1 MIPLIQPLID
11 EKNKISQDQPWLI
24 LLKLTNVAGDLV
36 LRLVRNTE
44 NITYKGED
52 YIAFPFEVDTIPE
65 ATQGSIASFNINVSN
80 VDRQIQNYIE
90 QDATFG
96 SGWEIIMSVIHTSD
110 LNPSAPVG
118 EVAEIEQVW
127 KSLSITADN
136 ETLAISVG
144 MPNPMN
150 IQVPSQKFSGGFCQR
165 TFDDGVGCPYST
177 QTPVPSSLYNLENA
191 SLNTNSFVYRDGT
204 TVNTSASSFNA
215 SMDYLPSSYLGL
227 SKASDDIWI
236 TEGDIQTKVQTN
248 QFFQIQY
255 SRPIVLF
262 SLTFEFL
269 EVVRSIDTT
278 GGLIATPK
286 RFKVQGSNDGTS
298 WTLLKQIDSS
308 NPNDVTFT
316 TDIQQPF
323 TYFRFLFDEVIYHN
337 YSGYESNISH
347 YLQGGTYENNYKT
360 QYEYIPY
367 QYENNLGEWLPLKYL
382 FNPVPNVWTDSKT
395 SYPPLGQADQQST
408 AYSLSGKTRRV
419 TIGQTYVP
427 PLPDS
432 NNIGAFGLQILDL
445 VGTQEVGTY
454 TSCNKTLANC
464 QARFSTERTN
474 SRGEKI
480 GLPYLAF
487 NGMEV
492 RAIYE
497 S

>member
-44 NITYKGED
+44 NITYKGEE

-110 LNPSAPVG
+110 LNPSAPSG

-177 QTPVPSSLYNLENA
+177 QTPIPSSLYNLENL
-191 SLNTNSFVYRDGT
+191 SLSNNISTYKDGT
-204 TVNTSASSFNA
+204 NINISASSTNTNMI
-215 SMDYLPSSYLGL
+215 SLPEPYRSLQKVNDL
-227 SKASDDIWI
+227 IWVS
-236 TEGDIQTKVQTN
+236 EGDLSNKVQIGE
-248 QFFQIQY
+248 FLQIRY
-255 SRPIVLF
+255 SRAIVLTEV
-262 SLTFEFL
+262 LIDFL
-269 EVVRSIDTT
+269 NTVRSIDNAE
-278 GGLIATPK
+278 GLIATPNK
-286 RFKVQGSNDGTS
+286 FKIQGSNDGTS
-298 WTLLKQIDSS
+298 WTLLKQVNSTSPTETNI
-308 NPNDVTFT
+308 NMDV
-316 TDIQQPF
+316 QQPF
-323 TYFRFLFDEVIYHN
+323 TFFRFLFDELTYHD
-337 YSGYESNISH
+337 YSLNEAEILHYRSGGSYE
-347 YLQGGTYENNYKT
+347 TNYKT
-360 QYEYIPY
+360 QYEYQEY
-367 QYENNLGEWLPLKYL
+367 YYDWDASNWVNKFSLSFG
-382 FNPVPNVWTDSKT
+382 
-395 SYPPLGQADQQST
+395 
-408 AYSLSGKTRRV
+408 YSLTWKDTAIFPDNQNDFNSPRFLLTGRTRRV
-419 TIGQTYVP
+419 TVGETYIP
-427 PLPDS
+427 PLPTLD
-432 NNIGAFGLQILDL
+432 NISAIGLQILDL
-445 VGTQEVGTY
+445 KGTQDVGTY

-464 QARFSTERTN
+464 QARFSEERTN
-474 SRGEKI
+474 SKGEKI

>member
-110 LNPSAPVG
+110 LNPSAPSG

-165 TFDDGVGCPYST
+165 TFNDGVGCPYTGQSAIPETIYEMENT
-177 QTPVPSSLYNLENA
+177 QLDNNNYT
-191 SLNTNSFVYRDGT
+191 YRDGT
-204 TVNTSASSFNA
+204 NILISSSSVNTNMINQPLTFN
-215 SMDYLPSSYLGL
+215 SLNTSQ
-227 SKASDDIWI
+227 DIIWVS
-236 TEGDIQTKVQTN
+236 EGDLSSKVSTPEFVQLN
-248 QFFQIQY
+248 Y
-255 SRPIVLF
+255 SRPLVL
-262 SLTFEFL
+262 SSITIDFL
-269 EVVRSIDTT
+269 NTVRSIDNAE
-278 GGLIATPK
+278 GLIATPR
-286 RFKVQGSNDGTS
+286 RFKIQGSNDGVS
-298 WTLLKQIDSS
+298 WTLLKQADSS
-308 NPNDVTFT
+308 NPTDNIFNLDVV
-316 TDIQQPF
+316 QSF
-323 TYFRFLFDEVIYHN
+323 TYFRFLFDEVIYHDYSN
-337 YSGYESNISH
+337 YTGSITH
-347 YLQGGTYENNYKT
+347 YLSGGLYEVNYKT
-360 QYEYIPY
+360 QYEYWA
-367 QYENNLGEWLPLKYL
+367 YEYKEDFSSWFRRYKRG
-382 FNPVPNVWTDSKT
+382 VWTDSKT
-395 SYPPLGQADQQST
+395 SYPPSLEEQDKNTT
-408 AYSLSGKTRRV
+408 AYLISGRTRRV
-419 TIGQTYVP
+419 TTGQTYISP
-427 PLPDS
+427 IPSSS
-432 NNIGAFGLQILDL
+432 NISAFGLHIIEIK
-445 VGTQEVGTY
+445 GTQEVGTY

-464 QARFSTERTN
+464 KARFSTKRVN
-474 SRGEKI
+474 SKGEKI

>member
-1 MIPLIQPLID
+1 MPIPLIQPLID

-44 NITYKGED
+44 NITYKGEE

-110 LNPSAPVG
+110 LNPSAPSG

-165 TFDDGVGCPYST
+165 TFNDGVGCPYSSQVAIPEAIYET
-177 QTPVPSSLYNLENA
+177 ENTSLDNDNYTYKDGTNILISSSSININMLTLPETFNSLNA
-191 SLNTNSFVYRDGT
+191 S
-204 TVNTSASSFNA
+204 
-215 SMDYLPSSYLGL
+215 
-227 SKASDDIWI
+227 KDIIWVS
-236 TEGDIQTKVQTN
+236 EGDLTSKVTTPE
-248 QFFQIQY
+248 FVQIKY
-255 SRPIVLF
+255 SR
-262 SLTFEFL
+262 SLILNSVTIDFL
-269 EVVRSIDTT
+269 NVVRSVDNAQ
-278 GGLIATPK
+278 GLIATPR
-286 RFKVQGSNDGTS
+286 RFKIQGSEDGES
-298 WTLLKQIDSS
+298 WILLKQVNSTTPLDTTFVM
-308 NPNDVTFT
+308 DVL
-316 TDIQQPF
+316 QPF
-323 TYFRFLFDEVIYHN
+323 KYFRFLFDETIYHDYSN
-337 YSGYESNISH
+337 YTNQISH
-347 YLQGGTYENNYKT
+347 YLQGGETVGVLVTEYEYRRWFYDNNEGWFLGDYKT
-360 QYEYIPY
+360 
-367 QYENNLGEWLPLKYL
+367 L
-382 FNPVPNVWTDSKT
+382 WTESST
-395 SYPPLGQADQQST
+395 SYPPLDGDNPNKLRESYKLT
-408 AYSLSGKTRRV
+408 GRTRQKQV
-419 TIGQTYVP
+419 GTEYVP
-427 PLPDS
+427 PIPNSS
-432 NNIGAFGLQILDL
+432 NISTFGLQITNIKATQDL
-445 VGTQEVGTY
+445 AY
-454 TSCNKTLANC
+454 TSCNKTIANC
-464 QARFSTERTN
+464 KARFSTKRVN
-474 SRGEKI
+474 SKGEKI

-492 RAIYE
+492 RAIYD